1 MWFSGLR
8 GAIAY
13 ALSLHLEFGEETRK
27 VVVTTTLVVVL
38 FTTIVLGGGTMPL
51 MKYLERRTISGRAGR
66 RRRKRDIT
74 MSKTSEFGAAIDS
87 EHLSELTSG
96 GRGTSPCPRLASSG
110 RPLTASTC
118 PSLPLEERSLR
129 PLSPRARLTSRGL
142 CSGITSTSGLS
153 SLGSFLHKSLKMVK
167 VP

>member
-1 MWFSGLR
+1 M
-8 GAIAY
+8 
-13 ALSLHLEFGEETRK
+13 
-27 VVVTTTLVVVL
+27 VL

-96 GRGTSPCPRLASSG
+96 GEELETSFAEGKAHLKG
-110 RPLTASTC
+110 FMLWDYKY
-118 PSLPLEERSLR
+118 LR
-129 PLSPRARLTSRGL
+129 PFFIR
-142 CSGITSTSGLS
+142 
-153 SLGSFLHKSLKMVK
+153 K
-167 VP
+167 